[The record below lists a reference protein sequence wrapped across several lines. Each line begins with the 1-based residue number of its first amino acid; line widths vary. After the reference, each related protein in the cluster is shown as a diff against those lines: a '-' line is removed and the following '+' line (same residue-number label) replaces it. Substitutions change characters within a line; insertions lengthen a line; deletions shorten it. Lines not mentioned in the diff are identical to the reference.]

1 MFSGFLEFGKG
12 WFLILQTLKG
22 HVSIPFYAQRT
33 FYVFAHTLPPSNHFS
48 LFSLKSDAQEFSC
61 WCCWV
66 PGLPGLE
73 VQPVKWA
80 RKNRVP
86 TLWEK
91 QPSLNPPGKTE
102 DVNANK
108 YYEVNVS
115 GHSFLGMGLSEIR
128 ERAGS
133 EGFIF
138 EKQDLDLVLKKI
150 TEKQNQSSVWT
161 VLAVS
166 PRAQLWQEGPLSS
179 Y

>member
-1 MFSGFLEFGKG
+1 M
-12 WFLILQTLKG
+12 
-22 HVSIPFYAQRT
+22 
-33 FYVFAHTLPPSNHFS
+33 
-48 LFSLKSDAQEFSC
+48 
-61 WCCWV
+61 
-66 PGLPGLE
+66 
-73 VQPVKWA
+73 
-80 RKNRVP
+80 
-86 TLWEK
+86 
-91 QPSLNPPGKTE
+91 
-102 DVNANK
+102 NANK

-115 GHSFLGMGLSEIR
+115 GHSFLGMGLSEIG